1 MNMNVNPV
9 GFGAK
14 IPVSRIKMA
23 KTVGN
28 TELQVDNYVKEMLE
42 QRGAEIEKLA
52 NFVGRDV
59 VLAQR
64 GKLLL
69 VNSGAKTSAIDMS
82 KMKHGDE
89 LIEGI
94 KNNIILNA

>member
-9 GFGAK
+9 GFGNK
-14 IPVSRIKMA
+14 VPVSRIKMA
-23 KTVGN
+23 RTVGN
-28 TELQVDNYVKEMLE
+28 TELPVDNYVKEMLKK
-42 QRGAEIEKLA
+42 RGPEIEKLA
-52 NFVGRDV
+52 NVWGRDV

-82 KMKHGDE
+82 KMSHGDE

-94 KNNIILNA
+94 KTNIILNA